1 MRYIILIT
9 ICLLLTPNLYAQ
21 DQLKAVAKQYL
32 LAGDYAKATPLYKQ
46 LMEYNEDDPDITQ
59 DYIACLV
66 GQKDYSAAEKYL
78 KQVVKKNKKS
88 PLRYELALV
97 YNGLDD
103 KKKSDKF
110 FREVIADCSYLDE
123 DIRQLAM
130 RFEKDG
136 LLDYSLAT
144 YEKARSNNKE
154 QPTIYA
160 EELAVLYAKQGNE
173 EKAVN
178 SLLELYATVPEK
190 GELVKG
196 TLLRLL
202 DKPEKM
208 EAFHKK
214 LEQMNTANPKNVSNL
229 DLMAWLYLQQK
240 NYAKAFEQIKAIDEM
255 QDEQGRRVLGFARAA
270 LREKEFKAAELAY
283 QYIIDKGKIYPFY
296 QTARGELLTCMKEEL
311 RRNPHYTNEDVVKV
325 ENQFAA
331 LISEFPEVRFK
342 ETIREYADLEVRY
355 KHDLP
360 KAIELMSDVIKANN
374 VDRNFRGRC
383 KLDMGDYQL
392 IAGDIWEST
401 LLYSQVDKEFKQ
413 DALGEEARFRNARL
427 SYYTGDFSWAQ
438 GQLDVLKAS
447 TSELIA
453 NDALNLSVLIVEN
466 NPPADS
472 NVIPLLMFARADLLE
487 FQNKDE
493 EAILVLDSISNQYP
507 QHPLADNILMKKAD
521 MAYKKQDYSSA
532 AMFLQDIVTRY
543 ADDVLADDALFN
555 LASINDRFFNNPEEA
570 KRLYEQLIVKYPGSS
585 YVNLARKEFRR
596 LRGDQSDSE
605 SF

>member
-1 MRYIILIT
+1 MRYFILFI
-9 ICLLLTPNLYAQ
+9 LFLSLTSALQAQ
-21 DQLKAVAKQYL
+21 DQLKAVARQYL

-46 LMEYNEDDPDITQ
+46 LMEYNEDDADIVQ

-66 GQKDYSAAEKYL
+66 GQKDYSTAEKYL
-78 KQVVKKNKKS
+78 KQVVKKDKKS
-88 PLRYELALV
+88 ALRYELGQV
-97 YNGLDD
+97 YNGLGD
-103 KKKSDKF
+103 KKKSDKY
-110 FREVIADCSYLDE
+110 FREIIADCPDLDE
-123 DIRQLAM
+123 SIRQLAM

-136 LLDYSLAT
+136 LLGYSLAT
-144 YEKARSNNKE
+144 YEKARSGNKE
-154 QPTIYA
+154 QPYIYA
-160 EELAVLYAKQGNE
+160 EELAVLYAKQGDE

-178 SLLELYATVPEK
+178 SLLELFATVPEK

-208 EAFHKK
+208 EAFRTK
-214 LEQMNTANPKNVSNL
+214 LEKQNTENPKNVANL

-240 NYAKAFEQIKAIDEM
+240 NYEKAFQQVKAIDEM

-296 QTARGELLTCMKEEL
+296 QTANGEQLTCMKEEL
-311 RRNPHYTNEDVVKV
+311 RRNPHFTTDDVVKV
-325 ENQFAA
+325 ETKYAQ
-331 LISEFPEVRFK
+331 LIQDYPEFKLK
-342 ETIREYADLEVRY
+342 ETIREYADLEVKY
-355 KHDLP
+355 KHDIP
-360 KAIELMSDVIKANN
+360 KAIELLSDVIKANN
-374 VDRNFRGRC
+374 VERTFRGRC

-427 SYYTGDFSWAQ
+427 SYYTGDFDWAQ

-493 EAILVLDSISNQYP
+493 EAILVLDSIANQYP

-532 AMFLQDIVTRY
+532 AMFLQEIVTRY
-543 ADDVLADDALFN
+543 ADDVLADDALYN
-555 LASINDRFFNNPEEA
+555 LAYINDTFFSNTEEA

-596 LRGDQSDSE
+596 LRGDKSDSE